1 MVQKPTL
8 DKEEFLKN
16 EASSCFF
23 HFFEGRRE
31 VNGFQGLIAGKEAFF
46 SHDPIRQA
54 FREMVLCKKQGLA
67 HSRTHIFLGKT
78 AA

>member
-23 HFFEGRRE
+23 HFFQGRRE

-46 SHDPIRQA
+46 LMIQSGRHSGDGALQEA
-54 FREMVLCKKQGLA
+54 GLGAQQNA
-67 HSRTHIFLGKT
+67 HFLGKT